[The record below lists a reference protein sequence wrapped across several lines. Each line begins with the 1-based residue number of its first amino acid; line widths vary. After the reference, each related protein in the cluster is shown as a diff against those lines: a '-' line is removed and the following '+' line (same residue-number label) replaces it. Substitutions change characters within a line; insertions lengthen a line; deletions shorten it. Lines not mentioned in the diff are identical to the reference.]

1 MLAAGAANYPTWLLD
16 FSIGYKGCMWS
27 RVPRAFLAAACAAWA
42 LPALA
47 SGQPDC
53 SSAASSLPPRAA
65 SAAPGSEFARR
76 IAAASGLE
84 RDALIV
90 QEIRAGNVPPHLRHA
105 RAVTLA
111 SALPGVPRVTLCV
124 LPDYLAVGS
133 DDDYLLVPLG
143 LGAALSLAGEFGFE
157 LPTRRMV
164 DAIYRQ
170 AALHLA
176 PRPLPAGDEMRSTA
190 FVQWHTDIVRT
201 QRASTPAPLDVLTAG
216 HKKDLVLTPRLD
228 VMPGRVA
235 IYGWHRADG
244 RPIQPL
250 SLVHGAR
257 YADYSHG
264 VRFVSTTAW
273 VDGARR
279 SLGDLLADERL
290 ASTVSD
296 EGPIRL
302 STPLDAIASASSA
315 P

>member
-1 MLAAGAANYPTWLLD
+1 MRSL
-16 FSIGYKGCMWS
+16 
-27 RVPRAFLAAACAAWA
+27 VPRIVLGAACAACA
-42 LPALA
+42 LPVLPAPR
-47 SGQPDC
+47 PDC

-65 SAAPGSEFARR
+65 SAATGSEFARR
-76 IAAASGLE
+76 VAAASGLE
-84 RDALIV
+84 RDQLVA
-90 QEIRAGNVPPHLRHA
+90 QEIRAGNVPQHLRRA
-105 RAVTLA
+105 RAIELVPARAGL
-111 SALPGVPRVTLCV
+111 PRVTLCV

-143 LGAALSLAGEFGFE
+143 LQAALALADQFGFE

-170 AALHLA
+170 AALHLV
-176 PRPLPAGDEMRSTA
+176 PYPLPAGDQMRSTA
-190 FVQWHTDIVRT
+190 FVQWHTGIVRA
-201 QRASTPAPLDVLTAG
+201 QRASARMPLDALTAG
-216 HKKDLVLTPRLD
+216 HKKDLVLTPR
-228 VMPGRVA
+228 MASEPGRVA

-273 VDGARR
+273 VDGVPL
-279 SLGDLLADERL
+279 SLGELLASDSL
-290 ASTVSD
+290 AWTVSD
-296 EGPIRL
+296 EGPIR
-302 STPLDAIASASSA
+302 PDAIAAASVS

>member
-1 MLAAGAANYPTWLLD
+1 MWRLVLRALLAVTGVAG
-16 FSIGYKGCMWS
+16 
-27 RVPRAFLAAACAAWA
+27 A
-42 LPALA
+42 LPALSA
-47 SGQPDC
+47 PRPDC
-53 SSAASSLPPRAA
+53 SPAASLLPARAA
-65 SAAPGSEFARR
+65 SAVGGREFARR
-76 IAAASGLE
+76 IAAASGPE

-90 QEIRAGNVPPHLRHA
+90 QEIRGGNLPQHLRHA
-105 RAVTLA
+105 RAVTLSPA
-111 SALPGVPRVTLCV
+111 VAGLPGVTLCV

-143 LGAALSLAGEFGFE
+143 LRAALVLASEFGFE

-164 DAIYRQ
+164 DAIYQQ

-176 PRPLPAGDEMRSTA
+176 PQPLPAGDQMRSTA
-190 FVQWHTDIVRT
+190 FVEWHTQLVRA
-201 QRASTPAPLDVLTAG
+201 QRANTATPLDALAAG

-228 VMPGRVA
+228 AQPGRVA
-235 IYGWHRADG
+235 IYGWHRPDG

-273 VDGARR
+273 VDGAPRP
-279 SLGDLLADERL
+279 LGELLASESL

-296 EGPIRL
+296 EGPIRM
-302 STPLDAIASASSA
+302 STSPDAIVAAAA

>member
-1 MLAAGAANYPTWLLD
+1 MRSLVL
-16 FSIGYKGCMWS
+16 
-27 RVPRAFLAAACAAWA
+27 RAFLALACVAGAS
-42 LPALA
+42 PAL
-47 SGQPDC
+47 SLPQPDC
-53 SSAASSLPPRAA
+53 SPAASLLPPRAA
-65 SAAPGSEFARR
+65 SAVGGSEFARR
-76 IAAASGLE
+76 IGAASGLE
-84 RDALIV
+84 RDRLIV
-90 QEIRAGNVPPHLRHA
+90 QEIQAGNIPQHLR
-105 RAVTLA
+105 RAWPVTLA
-111 SALPGVPRVTLCV
+111 SAPTGFPRVTLCV

-133 DDDYLLVPLG
+133 DEDYLLVPLG
-143 LGAALSLAGEFGFE
+143 LRAALSLASQFGFE

-164 DAIYRQ
+164 DAIYQQ

-176 PRPLPAGDEMRSTA
+176 PQPLPAGDRMRSTA
-190 FVQWHTDIVRT
+190 FVEWHTDLVRA
-201 QRASTPAPLDVLTAG
+201 QRASTPAPLDALTAG

-228 VMPGRVA
+228 ALPGRVA
-235 IYGWHRADG
+235 IYGWHRPDG

-273 VDGARR
+273 VDGVPRP
-279 SLGDLLADERL
+279 LGELLASEGL

-302 STPLDAIASASSA
+302 STSPDAIAAASTA

>member
-1 MLAAGAANYPTWLLD
+1 MRSL
-16 FSIGYKGCMWS
+16 
-27 RVPRAFLAAACAAWA
+27 VPRAIVAAALAAWA

-47 SGQPDC
+47 LPRPDC
-53 SSAASSLPPRAA
+53 ATAASSLPPRAA
-65 SAAPGSEFARR
+65 SAATGSEFARR

-84 RDALIV
+84 RDALIM
-90 QEIRAGNVPPHLRHA
+90 QEIRAGNLPPHLRHA
-105 RAVTLA
+105 RAVTLVPPRA
-111 SALPGVPRVTLCV
+111 GVPRVTLCV

-170 AALHLA
+170 AALQLA
-176 PRPLPAGDEMRSTA
+176 PRPLPAGDQMRSTA
-190 FVQWHTDIVRT
+190 FVERHNELVRA
-201 QRASTPAPLDVLTAG
+201 QRASALAPLDVLTAG
-216 HKKDLVLTPRLD
+216 HKKDLVLTPRLEA
-228 VMPGRVA
+228 MPGRVA

-244 RPIQPL
+244 QPIQPL

-273 VDGARR
+273 VDGVPR
-279 SLGDLLADERL
+279 SLGELLANERQ

-296 EGPIRL
+296 EGPIRP
-302 STPLDAIASASSA
+302 STALDAIASASSA